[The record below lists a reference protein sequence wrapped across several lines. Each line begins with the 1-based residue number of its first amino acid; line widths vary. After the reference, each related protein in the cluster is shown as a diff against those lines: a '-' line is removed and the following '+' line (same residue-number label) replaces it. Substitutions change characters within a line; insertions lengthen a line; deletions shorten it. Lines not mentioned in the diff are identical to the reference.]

1 MKHFFISFFAILV
14 LMTSFDIVTRSD
26 AQTTIEKR
34 LLNNSVPGATS
45 ARDTKA
51 EKARLTGFHVVGT
64 DDSVRLVLDV
74 SADVRSSNRVLAA
87 PYRLV
92 IDLPDVEFDL
102 KSNRS
107 NASPGFLTK
116 VNFGTTDEN
125 LARLVIET
133 SVPFVVEKSFATA
146 DSAGGGGR
154 RLVFDLVKSTETA
167 FRIAAVREAQAQR
180 LQQEERSRS
189 DGVRQPFVESAG
201 AERAAKADIAKPHRK
216 RRIVIDPGHGGKDG
230 GAMTVAGVLEKEIVL
245 SFSHELAEKLRSTG
259 EFDVTLTRNDDRF
272 VSLNERVRTARDR
285 DAELFVSIHADSLPE
300 DRRVRGTAVYTI
312 SERASDVMAARIA
325 AEQNKSD
332 AIAGHEII
340 NGPDAVIDILF
351 DLTRRETSN
360 LSIVFARHFFAD
372 MKSQIS
378 FFKKPLQRAAFTVLR
393 VPDIPSVLIELGFLS
408 NDEDAKLLSSN
419 AWREETAA
427 KMAATIA
434 GYFDKP
440 IDGFEN

>member
-272 VSLNERVRTARDR
+272 VSLNERVRSARDR

-372 MKSQIS
+372 MKS
-378 FFKKPLQRAAFTVLR
+378 
-393 VPDIPSVLIELGFLS
+393 
-408 NDEDAKLLSSN
+408 
-419 AWREETAA
+419 
-427 KMAATIA
+427 
-434 GYFDKP
+434 
-440 IDGFEN
+440 